1 MPAVWRLRSRSTSAT
16 FEFAWS
22 AATTSDSESAGTS
35 IESIERGAMVL
46 TTVAP
51 AAAISSAWSEAV
63 VSWEK
68 VTMYGTEEGEEVV
81 LAAEE
86 EDVSV
91 VEGVSVVLVSDELIE
106 DAPVSVAPVDDS
118 PSGEMPPNA
127 PETNRPA
134 TKTAAIPSVPLTCHV
149 CAFFFSRSVITPSA
163 SL

>member
-1 MPAVWRLRSRSTSAT
+1 
-16 FEFAWS
+16 
-22 AATTSDSESAGTS
+22 
-35 IESIERGAMVL
+35 MVL

-63 VSWEK
+63 VSWEN

-106 DAPVSVAPVDDS
+106 DAPVSVGAV
-118 PSGEMPPNA
+118 
-127 PETNRPA
+127 
-134 TKTAAIPSVPLTCHV
+134 
-149 CAFFFSRSVITPSA
+149 
-163 SL
+163 